1 MTSSK
6 ELLVTLNITVSMDY
20 AYGDFTDIPKITSE
34 KFT

>member
-6 ELLVTLNITVSMDY
+6 ELLVTLNIT
-20 AYGDFTDIPKITSE
+20 AYDDFADIPKITSE